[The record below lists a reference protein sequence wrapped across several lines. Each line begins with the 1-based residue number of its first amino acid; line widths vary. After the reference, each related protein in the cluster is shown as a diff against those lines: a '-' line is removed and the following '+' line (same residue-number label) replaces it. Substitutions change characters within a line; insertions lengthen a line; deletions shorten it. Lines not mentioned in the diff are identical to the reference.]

1 MLLSSPKD
9 YHAAARAMREAQSD
23 GTLTLLFVCTHN
35 SRRSQLAEA
44 WAHLIFRNGPGIRV
58 ASCGTERTQCHP
70 HSAEAL
76 EADGWA
82 VRTAEPGSYLI
93 EREGVSTTLYSKS
106 LDEFLVTSPSI
117 AFMTCAE
124 ADEACPAILG
134 AVARFPW
141 RYEDPKRA
149 DESPEALATYIE
161 TSRAIRRD
169 LELLHQHYTALGL

>member
-9 YHAAARAMREAQSD
+9 YDAVARAMCASKSD

-44 WAHLIFRNGPGIRV
+44 WAHLIFSKEPGIRV

-70 HSAEAL
+70 HTVEAL
-76 EADGWA
+76 EADRWA
-82 VRTAEPGSYLI
+82 VREMQPGSYHI
-93 EREGVSTTLYSKS
+93 ERDGVSTTLFSKS
-106 LDEFLVTSPSI
+106 LDEFAVTPPSI

-149 DESPEALATYIE
+149 DGSPEALTTYIE

-169 LELLHQHYTALGL
+169 LELLHQHYSALGS

>member
-1 MLLSSPKD
+1 M
-9 YHAAARAMREAQSD
+9 ARAMCASKSD

-44 WAHLIFRNGPGIRV
+44 WAHLIFSKEPGIRV
-58 ASCGTERTQCHP
+58 ASSGTERTQCHP
-70 HSAEAL
+70 HTVEAL
-76 EADGWA
+76 EADRWA
-82 VRTAEPGSYLI
+82 VRELQPGSYHI
-93 EREGVSTTLYSKS
+93 ERDGVSTTLYSKS
-106 LDEFLVTSPSI
+106 LDEFSVTSPTI

-149 DESPEALATYIE
+149 DGSPEALTTYIE

>member
-9 YHAAARAMREAQSD
+9 YDAVARAMCASNSD

-44 WAHLIFRNGPGIRV
+44 WAHLIFSKEPGIRV

-70 HSAEAL
+70 HTVVAL
-76 EADGWA
+76 EADRWA
-82 VRTAEPGSYLI
+82 VREMQPGSYHI
-93 EREGVSTTLYSKS
+93 ERDGVSTTLYSKS
-106 LDEFLVTSPSI
+106 LDEFSVTSPTI

-149 DESPEALATYIE
+149 DGSSEALTTYIE

>member
-1 MLLSSPKD
+1 VLLSSPKD
-9 YHAAARAMREAQSD
+9 YDAVARAMCASKSD

-44 WAHLIFRNGPGIRV
+44 WAHLIFSKEPGIRV

-70 HSAEAL
+70 HTVEAL
-76 EADGWA
+76 EADRWA
-82 VRTAEPGSYLI
+82 VREMQPGSYHI
-93 EREGVSTTLYSKS
+93 ERDGVSTTLFSKS
-106 LDEFLVTSPSI
+106 LDEFAVTPPSI

-149 DESPEALATYIE
+149 DGSPEALTTYIE

-169 LELLHQHYTALGL
+169 LELLHQHYSALGS